1 MKASTDINGIIDLY
15 KKINS
20 LLFLFPD
27 EFRQLINVS
36 IAVKNPSANARD
48 YVGQRTIHCQ
58 KKVSKSMRIYCI

>member
-1 MKASTDINGIIDLY
+1 MKASTDITGIINLY
-15 KKINS
+15 KKLIS

-36 IAVKNPSANARD
+36 IAVKNPSANARV

-58 KKVSKSMRIYCI
+58 KQVSKAMRIYCI